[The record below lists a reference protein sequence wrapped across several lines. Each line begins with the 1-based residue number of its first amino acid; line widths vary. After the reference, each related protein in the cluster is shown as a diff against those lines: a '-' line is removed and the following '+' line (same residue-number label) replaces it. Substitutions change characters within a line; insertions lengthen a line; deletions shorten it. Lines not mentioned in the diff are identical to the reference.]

1 MGRNEANFGM
11 KIMFHF
17 LVLISLPDEK
27 RQWEKTIMETCG
39 YKNNVNQNQH
49 EKITALVTRGAAL
62 LPHLPDMNCCLGQ
75 AQCPFSSPSTTCGH

>member
-39 YKNNVNQNQH
+39 YKNNVN
-49 EKITALVTRGAAL
+49 
-62 LPHLPDMNCCLGQ
+62 
-75 AQCPFSSPSTTCGH
+75 